1 MKSMS
6 KNYIFNMLK
15 SVMAILFPI
24 ISFPYASR
32 VLGVNNIGI
41 VSYCTSIISYFTLFA
56 SLGVSIYATREGAK
70 IKDNQ
75 YELNKFSREV
85 FFINLI
91 STGIVYGIFLLLL
104 FLNTFNGYFI
114 VMLICSLAVWFT
126 TFSIEW
132 LYQLK
137 EDFAYISIRSM
148 IFQAISL
155 VLLFVIVR
163 TKNDYPA
170 YAIIQVF
177 ASGGSCIFNLYNS
190 KKYVNF
196 FKKTPLDLKK
206 HLKPIF
212 TIFGVTAAT
221 TIYTNLDTV
230 ILGVFHSTY
239 EVGLYTAA
247 VKMVTI
253 IRQIVNSLSVVA
265 LSRLSH
271 YIGQNNKEEYSKL
284 LKSNFDMNIG
294 LVIPCVV
301 GMIML
306 SKYFILFFSGAD
318 YLRAT
323 PASIILSINVI
334 TSVLD
339 GMIYYQILIPNKMD
353 TKAFI
358 GTCVGAGANIILN
371 LALVIPFGLE
381 GVAFATLISEFSVF
395 LVFYFYLKNNYN
407 FIYLLSE
414 LPKALIAC
422 IPIVVI
428 CLLGRH
434 FISNTLLLFI
444 ICIPLSAIGYFLLFK
459 LLNGKLANDIF
470 DYIKNKI

>member
-1 MKSMS
+1 
-6 KNYIFNMLK
+6 MLK

-163 TKNDYPA
+163 TKND
-170 YAIIQVF
+170 
-177 ASGGSCIFNLYNS
+177 
-190 KKYVNF
+190 
-196 FKKTPLDLKK
+196 
-206 HLKPIF
+206 
-212 TIFGVTAAT
+212 
-221 TIYTNLDTV
+221 
-230 ILGVFHSTY
+230 
-239 EVGLYTAA
+239 
-247 VKMVTI
+247 
-253 IRQIVNSLSVVA
+253 
-265 LSRLSH
+265 
-271 YIGQNNKEEYSKL
+271 
-284 LKSNFDMNIG
+284 
-294 LVIPCVV
+294 
-301 GMIML
+301 
-306 SKYFILFFSGAD
+306 
-318 YLRAT
+318 
-323 PASIILSINVI
+323 
-334 TSVLD
+334 
-339 GMIYYQILIPNKMD
+339 
-353 TKAFI
+353 
-358 GTCVGAGANIILN
+358 
-371 LALVIPFGLE
+371 
-381 GVAFATLISEFSVF
+381 
-395 LVFYFYLKNNYN
+395 
-407 FIYLLSE
+407 
-414 LPKALIAC
+414 
-422 IPIVVI
+422 
-428 CLLGRH
+428 
-434 FISNTLLLFI
+434 
-444 ICIPLSAIGYFLLFK
+444 
-459 LLNGKLANDIF
+459 
-470 DYIKNKI
+470 